1 MKQNAL
7 TDYHIP
13 LVTKTSFEIF
23 FHIVYFSEDTT
34 RLPNVEAFQSTIT
47 EKIAVVHYF
56 PGNTLRFKIF
66 KEANRCLLKDRLRQE
81 VDLFILIKYFSSLG
95 DLVSSLFSNFQLK
108 LANASWENVHAV
120 IFSVLGIKFLA
131 RPPRVAIQNGVA
143 SNKQG

>member
-7 TDYHIP
+7 TDYHIS
-13 LVTKTSFEIF
+13 LVTKTTFEIF

-34 RLPNVEAFQSTIT
+34 RLPNIEAFQSTIT
-47 EKIAVVHYF
+47 EKIAVVHF
-56 PGNTLRFKIF
+56 PGNALRFKIF

-108 LANASWENVHAV
+108 LAMH
-120 IFSVLGIKFLA
+120 LGKMYMPSSF
-131 RPPRVAIQNGVA
+131 PC
-143 SNKQG
+143 